1 MSRSYKFNVL
11 DQIPIHNDLPSHLAP
26 AQTIEL
32 AKQCDALGYYRYWI
46 AEHHDTEGYACSC
59 PEIMIA
65 EVAGATKN
73 LRVGSGGV
81 MLTHYSPYKVAETFR
96 LLSSLHPNRIDI
108 GVGRAP
114 GGNSIAASALA
125 YPNYPNSAELYV
137 QQVSDLSGFLHD
149 SLPTDHPYY
158 NLKTIP
164 EAEVVP
170 ELWLLGSGAGS
181 AEFAGQVGAGF
192 ALALFIGTH
201 DRPTG
206 IIDAYRNAFK
216 PMTDQQKSKVMLAV
230 AVICAEDRDEAIRIA
245 STHTYWKVQAFR
257 HGVRIPLLPPEDC
270 LNLKQTLSIEDQA
283 YYDETL
289 NSMIIGT
296 AEECRNKMDKLA
308 EEYDADEITVVNV
321 CYDFEDRKRSYQL
334 LAEEFELNK
343 HFSNKDKT
351 DVNA

>member
-1 MSRSYKFNVL
+1 MNHSYKISVL
-11 DQIPIHNDLPSHLAP
+11 DQIPIHNNLPSHLAP
-26 AQTIEL
+26 AQTIAL
-32 AKQCDALGYYRYWI
+32 AKQCDALRYYRYWI

-65 EVAGATKN
+65 EVAAATKN
-73 LRVGSGGV
+73 IRVGSGGV
-81 MLTHYSPYKVAETFR
+81 MLSHYSPYKVAETFR
-96 LLSSLHPNRIDI
+96 LLSSLHPNRIDL

-114 GGNSIAASALA
+114 GGNSVAASALA
-125 YPNYPNSAELYV
+125 FPHHANAAELYAQKV
-137 QQVSDLSGFLHD
+137 FDLSGFLHNN
-149 SLPTDHPYY
+149 LPTGHPYST
-158 NLKTIP
+158 LKTIP
-164 EAEVVP
+164 EAEVAP

-181 AEFAGQVGAGF
+181 AEFAGDVGAGF

-201 DRPTG
+201 NRPKE

-216 PMTDQQKSKVMLAV
+216 PITAQQKSKVMLAV
-230 AVICAEDRDEAIRIA
+230 AVICAEDSDEAVRIA

-289 NSMIIGT
+289 NSMIVGT
-296 AEECRNKMDKLA
+296 ADKCRSKMNKLA
-308 EEYDADEITVVNV
+308 DEYDADEIMVVNV

-334 LAEEFELNK
+334 LAEEFELGNK
-343 HFSNKDKT
+343 VAT
-351 DVNA
+351 EQIAI